1 MRFVQGFSPLQYNH
15 GARVH
20 RLALVL
26 PEAGPPAPS
35 DTYFAPTEAKTTR
48 GKQKLPGADEGV
60 IAFIDWHEAPPGWE
74 LDTVIIDF
82 MKTRRDQ
89 SNRGYATKLMREFY
103 RLHRKRDEI
112 DWGKIQSDYAEKLFY
127 RIQKEEKTPRTRAKI
142 F

>member
-1 MRFVQGFSPLQYNH
+1 MSLRIVQSFSPLQYNH

-20 RLALVL
+20 RLAIVV

-35 DTYFAPTEAKTTR
+35 DTYFAPTEVRSTRR

-60 IAFIDWHEAPPGWE
+60 IAFIDWHDQGDA
-74 LDTVIIDF
+74 VVIDF

-89 SNRGYATKLMREFY
+89 SNRGYATHLMREFY
-103 RLHRKRDEI
+103 KLHRNRSEI
-112 DWGKIQSDYAEKLFY
+112 DWGKIQSDFAEKLFH
-127 RIQKEEKTPRTRAKI
+127 RMQKEEKKPPARAKL